1 MLAAFAQPAR
11 ADDIS
16 ATARGVVR
24 VVTIAF
30 EGESVGDFG
39 HGSGF
44 AIAPDRIVTNA
55 HVVEL
60 AARDPEHVVIGIVP
74 SAGDKT
80 FRGRV
85 VAYDPARALAEI
97 ARSEEH
103 TSELQSLMRS
113 SSAVLCL
120 KKQSS
125 LIYTYD
131 PH

>member
-1 MLAAFAQPAR
+1 MLRHPPSTTRTDTLFPYTTLSRSLRLLILAMLVACAQPAR
-11 ADDIS
+11 ADDSS

-85 VAYDPARALAEI
+85 VEIGRA
-97 ARSEEH
+97 H
-103 TSELQSLMRS
+103 
-113 SSAVLCL
+113 V
-120 KKQSS
+120 
-125 LIYTYD
+125 
-131 PH
+131 